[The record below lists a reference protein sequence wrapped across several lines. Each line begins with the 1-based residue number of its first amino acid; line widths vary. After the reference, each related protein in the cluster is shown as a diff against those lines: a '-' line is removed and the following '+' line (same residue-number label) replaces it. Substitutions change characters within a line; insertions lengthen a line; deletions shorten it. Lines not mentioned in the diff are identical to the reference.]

1 MQNHFETFSRKRA
14 IYAKTSCVKRGLFC
28 NYNFSAHTKA
38 AVQRAVLY
46 LSPRRPRRL
55 KDETAECKYR
65 GSRRSNPCVNSS
77 DSTSVRKKS
86 TTPPPTGPGMFGI
99 RLTRWWCATR
109 RVVLMNLYDRRGR
122 SPQERVEK
130 VIGGG
135 CRLTGHKIREELEI
149 LSIRCFEC
157 RREEFYSHAPIK
169 VTP

>member
-86 TTPPPTGPGMFGI
+86 TTSPPPNGAGYVWNSIDTVVVRDAKGCFNEFIRSEGKVPSGAGRKSDWGWVPVDRSQDQRRTWNSIDTLFRVSERGI
-99 RLTRWWCATR
+99 LQSRP
-109 RVVLMNLYDRRGR
+109 D
-122 SPQERVEK
+122 
-130 VIGGG
+130 
-135 CRLTGHKIREELEI
+135 
-149 LSIRCFEC
+149 
-157 RREEFYSHAPIK
+157 
-169 VTP
+169 